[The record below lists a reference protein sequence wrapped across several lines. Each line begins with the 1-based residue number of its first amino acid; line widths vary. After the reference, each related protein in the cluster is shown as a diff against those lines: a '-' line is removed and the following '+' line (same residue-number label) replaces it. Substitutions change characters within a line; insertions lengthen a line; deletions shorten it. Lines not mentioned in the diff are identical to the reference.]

1 DRLLLMI
8 WILAPDLE
16 MLTTLELPVVFDCCE
31 CVALAL
37 RSMIGSSA
45 APAMR
50 EFASAC
56 TMRAT
61 AAAISRLAARASSM
75 ISVSSR
81 ERNVRHQS
89 SGGVFASAAAGL
101 RGPKL

>member
-1 DRLLLMI
+1 MI
-8 WILAPDLE
+8 WMLAPDRE
-16 MLTTLELPVVFDCCE
+16 TLTTLELPVVFDCCE
-31 CVALAL
+31 CVALPL
-37 RSMIGSSA
+37 RSMIGSNA

-56 TMRAT
+56 TMRAI

-81 ERNVRHQS
+81 ERKPRHQS
-89 SGGVFASAAAGL
+89 SGGIAASAAAGL
-101 RGPKL
+101 RGPAL

>member
-1 DRLLLMI
+1 MF
-8 WILAPDLE
+8 APDRE

-31 CVALAL
+31 WVASPLK
-37 RSMIGSSA
+37 SMIGSSA
-45 APAMR
+45 APTIR

-81 ERNVRHQS
+81 ERNPRHQS
-89 SGGVFASAAAGL
+89 SGGVLASAAAGL
-101 RGPKL
+101 RGPAL